1 MELHETTRQGAARE
15 CWEEAGVTF
24 DPSDADLLAVYNLAG
39 MQIQTI
45 YRVELK
51 SDNFEAGHESSDVKF
66 VHWGD
71 IPWDD
76 LAFTTVEWALKHG
89 KEMKDT
95 TNPIVQE
102 MTKIVTDDGE
112 WKVEEG

>member
-1 MELHETTRQGAARE
+1 MRQKGIL
-15 CWEEAGVTF
+15 T
-24 DPSDADLLAVYNLAG
+24 L
-39 MQIQTI
+39 QIQTI

-51 SDNFEAGHESSDVKF
+51 SDDFEAGHESSDVKF
-66 VHWGD
+66 VHWDD

-76 LAFTTVEWALKHG
+76 LAFTTVQWGLAHA

-102 MTKIVTDDGE
+102 MIKIVTDDGE
-112 WKVEEG
+112 DLKGALVADATVRVCDGAT